1 MARARLRLVVL
12 LVVGLGGVAAGG
24 YFIRRGPVVAVS
36 RAVEGP
42 VVETVVASGR
52 VLAPA
57 EINLGSLVASR
68 VRDVYVKEGDV
79 VQAGQL
85 LVQLDDAEARAAL
98 EQAEA
103 SVAQAQAGRFELAK
117 LSEPAARSSLT
128 RAEAALVDAKR
139 SLQREKTLFDNQAG
153 TQAALQEAEAALA
166 VAVAQHE
173 GAALQLRAAGPGGS
187 QGLMTSAGVAVAK
200 AQRARAAAQLTHTR
214 IDSPVDG
221 VILARYLEP
230 GDAVVTGSKM
240 LLVSRTG
247 ATRLVIEPDERNLS
261 RLAVGQR
268 ALASAEAFAGQTFQA
283 SVQTIAPSVDLQ
295 RGTIE
300 VQLAVAEPPPYLR
313 PHMTVSVEI
322 DVGRQERVITIPR
335 RAVRALST
343 EAPYALVVAGD
354 RVERRALRIGIRG
367 DDRVQVIEGL
377 REGDAVIDDETT
389 GVAAGD
395 RVRPRSTEGS

>member
-1 MARARLRLVVL
+1 MARSRLRLIVL
-12 LVVGLGGVAAGG
+12 AVGVGAVSAGG
-24 YFIRRGPVVAVS
+24 YLVRRGPVVAVAP
-36 RAVEGP
+36 AVEGP
-42 VVETVVASGR
+42 LVETVVSSGR

-57 EINLGSLVASR
+57 EINLGSLIVGRA
-68 VRDVYVKEGDV
+68 RDVLVKEGDV
-79 VQAGQL
+79 VRAGQL
-85 LVQLDDAEARAAL
+85 LIQLDDAEARAAL
-98 EQAEA
+98 DQAEA
-103 SVAQAQAGRFELAK
+103 SVAQAQAGRYELVK
-117 LSEPAARSSLT
+117 LSEPAARSGLT

-139 SLQREKTLFDNQAG
+139 NLQREKELFDNQAG
-153 TQAALQEAEAALA
+153 TRAAVQEAEAALA

-173 GAALQLRAAGPGGS
+173 GATLQLRAAGLGGS
-187 QGLMTSAGVAVAK
+187 QGLMTAAGVALAK
-200 AQRARAAAQLTHTR
+200 AQLARAAAQLSHTR
-214 IDSPVDG
+214 IESPVDG

-268 ALASAEAFAGQTFQA
+268 AVASAEAFAGQTFEA

-300 VQLAVAEPPPYLR
+300 VQLAVTDPPPYLR

-322 DVGRQERVITIPR
+322 TVGRKERVITIPR

-354 RVERRALRIGIRG
+354 RVERRPLRLGIRG
-367 DDRVQVIEGL
+367 DDRVQVLEGL
-377 REGDAVIDDETT
+377 GAGDAVIDDEAAS
-389 GVAAGD
+389 VVAGD
-395 RVRPRSTEGS
+395 RVRPRSAEGS